1 MVVFTHLEIL
11 IFSLKEPLFWNSI
24 NGVSVKEEDF
34 FV

>member
-11 IFSLKEPLFWNSI
+11 DFSLNESLFWNSI
-24 NGVSVKEEDF
+24 NRVSVKEEDF